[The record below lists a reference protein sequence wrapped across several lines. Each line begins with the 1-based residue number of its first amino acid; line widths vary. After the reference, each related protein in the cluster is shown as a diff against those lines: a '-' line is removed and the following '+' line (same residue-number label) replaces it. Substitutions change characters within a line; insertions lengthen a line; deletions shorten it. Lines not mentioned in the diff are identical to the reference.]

1 MSIYNSDTFNVVG
14 IDPGNNLGISIL
26 TVSYDEGRFK
36 ILNVEANTYI
46 LDNYKLDTVLDRHVS
61 RLIYLKDIVT
71 NICRTHHPLVVCL
84 ESAFMNS
91 RFPKAVITLSTY
103 VTTAELAIIEYS
115 NFIKVFKYAPKY
127 IKSEIHN
134 GDADKKDM
142 KKAISNIKELRSIME
157 IDKLTEHAIDATAM
171 AYVGVKEI
179 RKHPLL
185 LTLTS

>member
-14 IDPGNNLGISIL
+14 IDPGNNLGVSIL
-26 TVSYDEGRFK
+26 TVSYDNGSFTIKRIEPHTF
-36 ILNVEANTYI
+36 V
-46 LDNYKLDTVLDRHVS
+46 LDNYKLNVMLDRHVS
-61 RLIYLKDIVT
+61 RLIYLKEIIT
-71 NICRTHHPLVVCL
+71 KICHAYQPLVVCL

-103 VTTAELAIIEYS
+103 VTAAELAIVEHN

-127 IKSEIHN
+127 IKSEVCT

-142 KKAISNIKELRSIME
+142 KKAISKIKELNSLMKINE
-157 IDKLTEHAIDATAM
+157 LSEHAIDATAM

-179 RKHPLL
+179 RQHPIL

>member
-1 MSIYNSDTFNVVG
+1 MNNDTFTVVG
-14 IDPGNNLGISIL
+14 IDPGNNLGVSIL
-26 TVSYDEGRFK
+26 TINYDQGKFK
-36 ILNVEANTYI
+36 IVNVEAKTYI

-61 RLIYLKDIVT
+61 RLLYLKDIVT
-71 NICRTHHPLVVCL
+71 DICVRYQPLVVCL

-115 NFIKVFKYAPKY
+115 NFIKIFKYAPKY
-127 IKSEIHN
+127 IKSEVCT

-142 KKAISNIKELRSIME
+142 KKAIKKIKELNTIMNVDE
-157 IDKLTEHAIDATAM
+157 LTEHAIDATAM

-179 RKHPLL
+179 RKLPIL